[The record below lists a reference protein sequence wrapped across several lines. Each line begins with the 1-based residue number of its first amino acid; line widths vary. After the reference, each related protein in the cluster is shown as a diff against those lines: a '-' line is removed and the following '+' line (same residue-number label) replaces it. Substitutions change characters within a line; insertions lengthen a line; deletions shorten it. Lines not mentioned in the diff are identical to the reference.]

1 MHLRIRLGTEQYALD
16 LDHVLE
22 VLELGDITPVPGSGA
37 TLIGLRNLRGEI
49 LPALDLSAL
58 LGVVGESSPRSL
70 VVVADGDRRAGL
82 AVDELIDLSQ
92 LPAATARVDSML
104 VREGVLVEGAQ
115 VGVVDVPAMLG
126 SFAGSAGRGLA

>member
-16 LDHVLE
+16 LEHVLE

-58 LGVVGESSPRSL
+58 LGVAGESSPRSL

-92 LPAATARVDSML
+92 LPAATARVDSLL

-126 SFAGSAGRGLA
+126 SFAGSAGTGLA

>member
-16 LDHVLE
+16 LEHVLE

-92 LPAATARVDSML
+92 LPAATARVDSLL

-126 SFAGSAGRGLA
+126 SFAGSAGTGLA